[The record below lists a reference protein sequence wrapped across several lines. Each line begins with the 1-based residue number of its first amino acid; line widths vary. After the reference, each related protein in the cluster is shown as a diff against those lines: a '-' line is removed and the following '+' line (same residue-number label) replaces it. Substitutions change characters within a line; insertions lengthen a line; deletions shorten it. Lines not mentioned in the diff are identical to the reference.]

1 MGIKLFA
8 FSRRRQGVTL
18 EEFQQYWEGVHARQI
33 ADEPSLRRHVRRYEL
48 NHRLPED
55 YDRDRFRPEGAG
67 AGWDGAAV
75 LWFDSPAD
83 FEAMQAEPAFGAHAG
98 DGAEF
103 RDEAQRVV
111 LTHDPEVIVTQPH
124 RGDAE
129 AKMVCILRRNPE
141 LDLATFHEHWL
152 QHHGGLFQRIPE
164 LNEPLLGYEQNH
176 GLDVPG
182 APFDGVTEQWFR
194 SYGSFLASLAVEA
207 VEREVNPDLIY
218 FLDPSSIEFI
228 MASPP
233 AVVVGD
239 V

>member
-8 FSRRRQGVTL
+8 FSRRREGVSV

-55 YDRDRFRPEGAG
+55 YGRDRLRPEDAG

-75 LWFDSPAD
+75 LWLDSLAD

-98 DGAEF
+98 DGSAF
-103 RDEAQRVV
+103 RDEAQLVV
-111 LTHDPEVIVTQPH
+111 MTHDPEIIVTKPN

-129 AKMVCILRRNPE
+129 AKMLCILRRNAA
-141 LDLATFHEHWL
+141 LDLTTFHDHWL
-152 QHHGGLFQRIPE
+152 QHHRGLFQHIPE

-176 GLDVPG
+176 GLDLPG
-182 APFDGVTEQWFR
+182 ARFDGVTEQWFH
-194 SYGSFLASLAVEA
+194 SYKSFIESLEVEA
-207 VEREVNPDLIY
+207 IEREVNPDVTY
-218 FLDPSSIEFI
+218 FLDATSTEYI
-228 MASPP
+228 MAAPP
-233 AVVVGD
+233 KVIVGD
-239 V
+239 A